1 MNKEF
6 ESIKQG
12 IKGAIDMADSPQLGR
27 IQFSQRDYSDMS
39 KAIKVGSEANHKDE
53 NDICYI
59 TIPEDMRKELNWEM
73 EDKIRFDETEIC
85 TDDGEYNSL
94 VLVNE
99 SLEERM
105 KNGE

>member
-1 MNKEF
+1 MITCNPT
-6 ESIKQG
+6 QMG
-12 IKGAIDMADSPQLGR
+12 
-27 IQFSQRDYSDMS
+27 S
-39 KAIKVGSEANHKDE
+39 KNNHKGE
-53 NDICYI
+53 NDII

-105 KNGE
+105 EGE

>member
-1 MNKEF
+1 MIETQTNN
-6 ESIKQG
+6 
-12 IKGAIDMADSPQLGR
+12 MAYSPQIGR
-27 IQFSQRDYSDMS
+27 IQFNQRDYSDMS
-39 KAIKVGSEANHKDE
+39 KAIKVGIEANHKGE

-59 TIPEDMRKELNWEM
+59 TIPEDMRKKLNWEI

-99 SLEERM
+99 TLEERM
-105 KNGE
+105 KASE